1 MKKKLER
8 RMDNMDLVTCKNLDK
23 SYGQKKILKDVNLTI
38 ESGKIYGLL
47 GTNGSGKTT
56 LIKLINGLLV
66 PTKGEVLIKGGN
78 PGVESKKVISYLPER
93 TYLPNEK
100 RVKEIIRYFRDFYA
114 DFQEERAYRL
124 LEQLKIDTNSKLS
137 ELSKGNKEK
146 VQLVLVMSR
155 DADLYVLDEPIGGV
169 DPVARDFIL
178 DLIIKNFKEG
188 SSILLSTHLIADV
201 ERILDEV
208 ILIQDGK
215 IVLAESAEKVRE
227 ESGTSIEAVFKEV
240 FKNVL

>member
-1 MKKKLER
+1 
-8 RMDNMDLVTCKNLDK
+8 MDLVTCKNLDK

-66 PTKGEVLIKGGN
+66 PTKGEVLIKGEN

-100 RVKEIIRYFRDFYA
+100 RVKEVIRYFRDFYA
-114 DFQEERAYRL
+114 DFQEERADRL

-155 DADLYVLDEPIGGV
+155 DADLYILDEPIGGV

-240 FKNVL
+240 FKKCFVNYSNMI

>member
-66 PTKGEVLIKGGN
+66 PTKGEVLIKGEN

-100 RVKEIIRYFRDFYA
+100 RVKEVIRYFRDFYA
-114 DFQEERAYRL
+114 DFQEERADRL

-155 DADLYVLDEPIGGV
+155 DADLYILDEPIGGV

>member
-66 PTKGEVLIKGGN
+66 PTKGEVLIKGEN

-93 TYLPNEK
+93 TYLPNDK
-100 RVKEIIRYFRDFYA
+100 RVKEVIRYFRDFYA

-155 DADLYVLDEPIGGV
+155 DADFYVLDEPIGGV

>member
-100 RVKEIIRYFRDFYA
+100 RVKEVIRYFRDFYA
-114 DFQEERAYRL
+114 DFQEERADRL

-146 VQLVLVMSR
+146 VQLVFVMSR

>member
-66 PTKGEVLIKGGN
+66 PTKGEVLIKGEN
-78 PGVESKKVISYLPER
+78 PGVKSKKVISYLPER

-100 RVKEIIRYFRDFYA
+100 RVKEVIRYFRDFYA
-114 DFQEERAYRL
+114 DFQEERADRL

-155 DADLYVLDEPIGGV
+155 DADLYILDEPIGGV

>member
-1 MKKKLER
+1 MKRKLER

-66 PTKGEVLIKGGN
+66 PTKGEVLIKGEN
-78 PGVESKKVISYLPER
+78 PGVKSKKVISYLPER

-100 RVKEIIRYFRDFYA
+100 RVKEVIRYFRDFYA
-114 DFQEERAYRL
+114 DFQEERADRL

-155 DADLYVLDEPIGGV
+155 DADLYILDEPIGGV

>member
-100 RVKEIIRYFRDFYA
+100 RVKEVIRYFRDFYA

-146 VQLVLVMSR
+146 VQLVFVMSR

>member
-1 MKKKLER
+1 MNLI
-8 RMDNMDLVTCKNLDK
+8 TCKNLGK
-23 SYGQKKILKDVNLTI
+23 SYGQKKVLENVNLTI

-66 PTKGEVLIKGGN
+66 PTKGEIQIKGKR
-78 PGVESKKVISYLPER
+78 PGIESKKVISYLPER

-100 RVKEIIRYFRDFYA
+100 KVKEVIAYFKDFYA
-114 DFQEERAYRL
+114 DFQEERALSL
-124 LEQLKIDTNSKLS
+124 LQQLKIDTNSKLA
-137 ELSKGNKEK
+137 ELSKGTKEK

-155 DADLYVLDEPIGGV
+155 DADFYLLDEPIGGV

-178 DLIIKNFKEG
+178 DLILKNFKEG
-188 SSILLSTHLIADV
+188 ASILVSTHLIANV

-208 ILIQDGK
+208 IFLQEGK
-215 IVLAESAEKVRE
+215 VILADSAEKVRE
-227 ESGTSIEAVFKEV
+227 QNGTSIEAVFKEV
-240 FKNVL
+240 FRHVL

>member
-66 PTKGEVLIKGGN
+66 PTKGEVLIKGEN

-100 RVKEIIRYFRDFYA
+100 RVKEVIRYFRDFYA
-114 DFQEERAYRL
+114 DFQEERADCL

-155 DADLYVLDEPIGGV
+155 DADLYILDEPIGGV

>member
-1 MKKKLER
+1 
-8 RMDNMDLVTCKNLDK
+8 MDLVTCKNLDK

-66 PTKGEVLIKGGN
+66 PTKGEVLIKGEN

-100 RVKEIIRYFRDFYA
+100 RVKEVIRYFRDFYA
-114 DFQEERAYRL
+114 DFQEERADRL

-155 DADLYVLDEPIGGV
+155 DADLYILDEPIGGV

>member
-1 MKKKLER
+1 
-8 RMDNMDLVTCKNLDK
+8 MDLVTCKNLDK

-66 PTKGEVLIKGGN
+66 PTKGEVLIKGEN
-78 PGVESKKVISYLPER
+78 PGVKSKKVISYLPER

-100 RVKEIIRYFRDFYA
+100 RVKEVIRYFRDFYA
-114 DFQEERAYRL
+114 DFQEERADRL

-155 DADLYVLDEPIGGV
+155 DADLYILDEPIGGV